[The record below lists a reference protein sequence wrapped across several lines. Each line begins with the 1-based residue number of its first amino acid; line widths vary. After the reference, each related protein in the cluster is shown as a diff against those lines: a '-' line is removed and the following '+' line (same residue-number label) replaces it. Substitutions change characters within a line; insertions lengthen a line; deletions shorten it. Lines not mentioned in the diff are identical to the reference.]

1 MLQSMRQSTQSTAAK
16 VIIGLIVLSF
26 AAFGLETLLPG
37 GAGTSVAE
45 VNGEEITPFALQ
57 EAVTQQKRQL
67 IRVLGD
73 DIDPA
78 LLDDDRLKPRALESL
93 IQRALLMQKSSA
105 LNLVASE
112 AQVGKSI
119 TSIEAFQL
127 NGVFSPDAYRSVLA
141 SAGFTPERFRRSQAE
156 DIVLAQLQTA
166 ISDTEFA
173 TQTELAATANIIAE
187 ERDVRYLVIAAA
199 DLVDDAGDLTDEAL
213 LRYYQDNEAVFFN
226 PEQIVVDYVVLGPED
241 FLVSVDEELVREQY
255 ESVKDEYEVAE
266 QARVSH
272 ILLIQG
278 DEEADTDYAQRIA
291 DTAERLGRGEE
302 FAELAAEVSDD
313 LGSAS
318 MGGELGFTDGTAFP
332 DEMEAAIAKLTEA
345 GEISEAVQ
353 TDAGTHFIRL
363 EERIAGDSV
372 DYESV
377 RDELRA
383 SIEAAE
389 AERNLLIAVEELR
402 DLTFNAPDLDG
413 PAEVIGSKVLTSEP
427 FSLDEGEGLFADER
441 LRELAFSADV
451 KEASNNSE
459 VLELAGKQ
467 FITVRARDV
476 RAPQVAPFS
485 AVEREVRDGLRAELE
500 AVALS
505 DMVARA
511 EDLLAA
517 GESLE
522 VVAEALSVEWRVEL
536 AATRL
541 NSQLPR
547 PVLDAAFA
555 MPQGKPGSLQTVAVP
570 GEGFALVQLAR
581 VIPGDTDALASAEKQ
596 QLSDLRSGEQ
606 QRLSFDEFML
616 HQRNAADIVIR

>member
-67 IRVLGD
+67 ISVLGD

-78 LLDDDRLKPRALESL
+78 LLDDDRLQPRALESL
-93 IQRALLMQKSSA
+93 IQRALLLQKTA
-105 LNLVASE
+105 ELNLVASE

-141 SAGFTPERFRRSQAE
+141 NAGFTPERFRRSQAE
-156 DIVLAQLQTA
+156 DIVLTQLQTA
-166 ISDTEFA
+166 ISETEFA

-187 ERDVRYLVIAAA
+187 ERDVRYLVISDA
-199 DLVDDAGDLTDEAL
+199 DLVDDADLTDEAL
-213 LRYYQDNEAVFFN
+213 QQYYEENEAVFFN
-226 PEQIVVDYVVLGPED
+226 PEQVVVDYVLLAPED
-241 FLVSVDEELVREQY
+241 FVVSVDEALVREQY

-278 DEEADTDYAQRIA
+278 EEEADGDYAKRIA
-291 DTAERLGRGEE
+291 DTADRLDRGEV
-302 FAELAAEVSDD
+302 FADVAAEVSDD

-332 DEMEAAIAKLTEA
+332 DEMEAAIAQLSEA
-345 GEISEAVQ
+345 GDISGAVQ

-402 DLTFNAPDLDG
+402 DLAFNAPDLEG
-413 PAEVIGSKVLTSEP
+413 PAEAIGSEVRISEP
-427 FSLDEGEGLFADER
+427 FSLEEGEGLFADER

-451 KEASNNSE
+451 KESSNNSE

-467 FITVRARDV
+467 FIAVRVREV
-476 RAPQVAPFS
+476 RAPQVAPF
-485 AVEREVRDGLRAELE
+485 AEVEREVRQGLRAQLE
-500 AVALS
+500 ASALT
-505 DMVARA
+505 DMVTRA

-517 GESLE
+517 GESFE
-522 VVAEALSVEWRVEL
+522 VAAEALNVEWRVEL

-547 PVLDAAFA
+547 PVLDAAFT
-555 MPQGKPGSLQTVAVP
+555 MPQGKPNLLRTVAVP
-570 GEGFALVQLAR
+570 GEGYALVQLAR
-581 VIPGDTDALASAEKQ
+581 VTPGDTRALTSAEKL

-606 QRLSFDEFML
+606 QRLSFDEFVV

>member
-67 IRVLGD
+67 ISVLGD

-78 LLDDDRLKPRALESL
+78 LLDDDRLQPRALESL
-93 IQRALLMQKSSA
+93 IQRALLLQKTA
-105 LNLVASE
+105 ELNLVASE

-141 SAGFTPERFRRSQAE
+141 NAGFTPERFRRSQAE
-156 DIVLAQLQTA
+156 DIVLTQLQTA
-166 ISDTEFA
+166 ISETEFA
-173 TQTELAATANIIAE
+173 TQTEIAATANIIAE
-187 ERDVRYLVIAAA
+187 ERDVRYLVISDA
-199 DLVDDAGDLTDEAL
+199 DLVDDADLTDETL
-213 LRYYQDNEAVFFN
+213 QQYYEENEAVFFN
-226 PEQIVVDYVVLGPED
+226 PEQVVVDYVLLAPED
-241 FLVSVDEELVREQY
+241 FVVSVDEALVREQY

-278 DEEADTDYAQRIA
+278 EEEADSDYAKRIA
-291 DTAERLGRGEE
+291 GTADRLDRGEA
-302 FAELAAEVSDD
+302 FADLAAEVSDD

-332 DEMEAAIAKLTEA
+332 EEMEAAIAQLTEA
-345 GEISEAVQ
+345 GDISGAVQ

-402 DLTFNAPDLDG
+402 DLAFNAPDLEG
-413 PAEVIGSKVLTSEP
+413 PAEAIGSEVRISEP
-427 FSLDEGEGLFADER
+427 FSLEEGEGLFADER

-451 KEASNNSE
+451 KESSNNSE

-467 FITVRARDV
+467 FIAVRVREV
-476 RAPQVAPFS
+476 RAPQVAPF
-485 AVEREVRDGLRAELE
+485 AEVEREVRQGLRAQLE
-500 AVALS
+500 ASALT

-517 GESLE
+517 GESFE
-522 VVAEALSVEWRVEL
+522 VAAEALNVEWRVEL

-547 PVLDAAFA
+547 SVLDAAFT
-555 MPQGKPGSLQTVAVP
+555 MPQGEPNLLRTVAVP
-570 GEGFALVQLAR
+570 GEGYALVQLAR
-581 VIPGDTDALASAEKQ
+581 VTPGDTRALTSAEKL

-606 QRLSFDEFML
+606 QRLSFDEFVV

>member
-37 GAGTSVAE
+37 GSGTSVAE

-57 EAVTQQKRQL
+57 EAITQQKRQL

-78 LLDDDRLKPRALESL
+78 LLDDDRLQPRALESL
-93 IQRALLMQKSSA
+93 IQRSLLLQKSAA
-105 LNLVASE
+105 LDLVASE

-119 TSIEAFQL
+119 TSVEAFQL
-127 NGVFSPDAYRSVLA
+127 NGMFSPEAYRSVLA
-141 SAGFTPERFRRSQAE
+141 NAGYTPERFRRSQAE

-166 ISDTEFA
+166 ISETEFA
-173 TQTELAATANIIAE
+173 TQMELLATANIVAE
-187 ERDVRYLVIAAA
+187 ERDVRYLVIPAA
-199 DLVDDAGDLTDEAL
+199 DLIDDADLSDDAL
-213 LRYYQDNEAVFFN
+213 QRYYQDNEAVFFN
-226 PEQIVVDYVVLGPED
+226 PEQVIVDYVLLGPED
-241 FLVSVDEELVREQY
+241 FVVSVDEELVRDQY
-255 ESVKDEYEVAE
+255 ESVKEEYEVAE

-278 DEEADTDYAQRIA
+278 DDEANTEYAQRVSDA
-291 DTAERLGRGEE
+291 AARLGRGED

-332 DEMEAAIAKLTEA
+332 DEMETAIAELKEA
-345 GEISEAVQ
+345 GDISGAVE
-353 TDAGTHFIRL
+353 TEAGTHFIRL

-372 DYESV
+372 DYDAV
-377 RDELRA
+377 REDLRA

-402 DLTFNAPDLDG
+402 DLAFSAPDLE
-413 PAEVIGSKVLTSEP
+413 ASAAAIGAQVMTSEP
-427 FSLDEGEGLFADER
+427 FSLGEGDGLFADER
-441 LRELAFSADV
+441 LRALAFSADV
-451 KEASNNSE
+451 KESKNNSE
-459 VLELAGKQ
+459 VLELSGKQ
-467 FITVRARDV
+467 FIVVRIRDV

-485 AVEREVRDGLRAELE
+485 EVAREVRQGLRADLE
-500 AVALS
+500 AAALS
-505 DMVARA
+505 DMTSRA
-511 EDLLAA
+511 EDLLSA
-517 GESLE
+517 GESFE
-522 VVAEALSVEWRVEL
+522 VAAESLGVEWRVEL

-541 NSQLPR
+541 NSQLPG
-547 PVLDAAFA
+547 PVLDAAFT
-555 MPQGKPGSLQTVAVP
+555 MSQGQPSTLRVVAVP
-570 GEGFALVQLAR
+570 GDGFALVQLAR
-581 VIPGDTDALASAEKQ
+581 VTPGSVGALTSAERL

-606 QRLSFDEFML
+606 QRLSFDEFL
-616 HQRNAADIVIR
+616 VHQRNAADIVIR